1 MSISV
6 EDRLAIGELLSRA
19 AYGYDERDVDT
30 LAACFAHNASMT
42 IRIAGGDPVGPFNG
56 REEIMGLMTSS
67 MASQSDVRRHVISNV
82 FFQEEG
88 DAPLVVSNLTL
99 LATENGAIDVIS
111 AGIYRDRV
119 TREDGA
125 WKISDRQLDLDKG
138 Y

>member
-30 LAACFAHNASMT
+30 LSACFAEGASMT
-42 IRIAGGDPVGPFNG
+42 IRIAGGDPVGPFKG
-56 REEIMGLMTSS
+56 REDIMGLMTSS
-67 MASQSDVRRHVISNV
+67 MASQTDVRRHVISNL
-82 FFQEEG
+82 FFQEDG
-88 DAPLVVSNLTL
+88 DTPLVVTNLTL
-99 LATENGAIDVIS
+99 LATESGAIDVIS

-119 TREDGA
+119 VREDGA

>member
-1 MSISV
+1 MSVSV

-19 AYGYDERDVDT
+19 AYGYDERDAQT
-30 LAACFAHNASMT
+30 LAACFAEDASMT

-67 MASQSDVRRHVISNV
+67 MASQSDVRRHVISNL

-119 TREDGA
+119 VRVDGG